1 MAIDPRQPYLAAR
14 CEQPLLRLEQHPQP
28 GAGDVFESAAIQ
40 RHHAFDSIEKGLRAR
55 RFGCIQASGD
65 DDAAVHKINRKHSLR
80 LYLRR
85 ARKWAIPIVFFET

>member
-1 MAIDPRQPYLAAR
+1 MSDLLVRKVPPRMKRELKAR
-14 CEQPLLRLEQHPQP
+14 ARAHGRSLSEETKL
-28 GAGDVFESAAIQ
+28 V
-40 RHHAFDSIEKGLRAR
+40 IEKGLRAR